1 MGSSSNMAT
10 SLIETGARLLVTRF
24 LGQYVRIGTLVLH
37 EDGGTAIKF
46 GEPSDKCRVKSI
58 LRVHNSSF
66 YFKIAAEA
74 DIGLANAYMNGY
86 FSFDDEEQG
95 LLDLLLV
102 LIANRDLRNANPNK
116 RGWWTPLL
124 VTAGFA
130 SAKYFFRHVWRKNA
144 VTQTRRNISEQ
155 YDLSNEFFSLF
166 LDETMSYSSG
176 IFKTEDDDLK
186 TAQLNKISSLID
198 KARVNNEHTVLEIG
212 CGWGSLAIELVK
224 RTGCNY
230 TGITLSE
237 EQLKYAERKVK
248 EAGLEDHIKFLLC
261 DYRQVPCS
269 QKFDR
274 IISCEMIEHVGHEYM
289 DEFFGCCE
297 SLLAEDGLFVLQFIS
312 IPDSRYDEY
321 RRSSDFIKEY
331 IFPGGCLPS
340 LSRVTSA
347 MSTSS
352 KFCVEHVE
360 NIGIHYYHTL
370 LHWRSSFTTNKQKI
384 MRLGFDERFIRMW
397 DYYFVYCMAGF
408 KSRTLG
414 DYQVVFSRPGNTKAL
429 GDYPTFSSKPK
440 VV

>member
-1 MGSSSNMAT
+1 MGTSINMAT
-10 SLIETGARLLVTRF
+10 SLIETGARHLVTRF
-24 LGQYVRIGTLVLH
+24 LQQYVRIGSLVLH
-37 EDGGTAIKF
+37 EDGGRIIEF

-74 DIGLANAYMNGY
+74 DIGLANAYINEY
-86 FSFDDEEQG
+86 FSFDDQEQG

-102 LIANRDLRNANPNK
+102 LIANRDLRNAVPSK

-124 VTAGFA
+124 ITAGFA
-130 SAKYFFRHVWRKNA
+130 SAKYFFRHVLRKNS
-144 VTQTRRNISEQ
+144 VTQARRNISEQ
-155 YDLSNEFFSLF
+155 YDLSNDFFSLF
-166 LDETMSYSSG
+166 LDETMSYSCG

-186 TAQLNKISSLID
+186 TVQLNKIYSLID
-198 KARVNNEHTVLEIG
+198 KARANNEHTVLEIG

-248 EAGLEDHIKFLLC
+248 EAGLEDNIKFLLC
-261 DYRQVPCS
+261 DYRQVACS
-269 QKFDR
+269 RKFDR

-297 SLLAEDGLFVLQFIS
+297 SLLAEQGLLVLQFS
-312 IPDSRYDEY
+312 SMPDSRYDEN
-321 RRSSDFIKEY
+321 RNSSDFIKEY
-331 IFPGGCLPS
+331 IFPGSCVPS

-347 MSTSS
+347 MSASS
-352 KFCVEHVE
+352 KLCVEHVE
-360 NIGIHYYHTL
+360 NIGIHFCPTFL
-370 LHWRSSFTTNKQKI
+370 CWRSNLATNKQKI
-384 MRLGFDERFIRMW
+384 MTLGFDERFIRMW
-397 DYYFVYCMAGF
+397 DYYFVYCIAGF

-414 DYQVVFSRPGNTKAL
+414 NYQMVFSRPGNTKAL
-429 GDYPTFSSKPK
+429 GDHPTFSSKPK
-440 VV
+440 VA

>member
-1 MGSSSNMAT
+1 MGTSINMTT
-10 SLIETGARLLVTRF
+10 SLIETGARLLATRF
-24 LGQYVRIGTLVLH
+24 LRQYVRIGTIVLH
-37 EDGGTAIKF
+37 EHGGMIIEF

-58 LRVHNSSF
+58 VRVHNSSF

-74 DIGLANAYMNGY
+74 DIGLANAYINEY
-86 FSFDDEEQG
+86 FSFDDQEQG

-102 LIANRDLRNANPNK
+102 LIANRDLRNANPSK

-144 VTQTRRNISEQ
+144 VTQTRRNISQ
-155 YDLSNEFFSLF
+155 HYDLSNDFFSLF
-166 LDETMSYSSG
+166 LDETMSYSCG
-176 IFKTEDDDLK
+176 IFKTQDEDLK

-198 KARVNNEHTVLEIG
+198 KARVSNEHAVLEIG

-248 EAGLEDHIKFLLC
+248 EAGLEDQIKFILC

-269 QKFDR
+269 HKFDR

-297 SLLAEDGLFVLQFIS
+297 SLLAEDGLLVLQFTS
-312 IPDSRYDEY
+312 MPDSRYNGE
-321 RRSSDFIKEY
+321 RRSSGFVAEY
-331 IFPGGCLPS
+331 IFPGGCIPS
-340 LSRVTSA
+340 LSRVTAA

-352 KFCVEHVE
+352 KLCVEHVE
-360 NIGIHYYHTL
+360 NIGIHYYATL
-370 LHWRSSFTTNKQKI
+370 LRWRSNFTTNKQEI
-384 MRLGFDERFIRMW
+384 IGLGFDERFIRMW
-397 DYYFVYCMAGF
+397 DYYLVYCMAGF

-414 DYQVVFSRPGNTKAL
+414 NYQMVFSRPGNTKAL
-429 GDYPTFSSKPK
+429 GDHPTFSSKPK
-440 VV
+440 VA